1 MGAVIGFFTGGHAL
15 GIAGSGITGCC
26 AGIISYLLVNSYYYD
41 INFNVKAYAMAVIIG
56 SVTEGIAGAFIVGFI
71 NKLTSLNNIERPNN
85 NNIEQSHNNIELSQ
99 KDPFDLIFESDDS
112 MKFSCG
118 DIKFAVKS
126 KGISSENG
134 VDVFK
139 NNLEYI
145 STYLK
150 HNMDYPQNVV
160 VYGIMHDSIKT
171 TIRMMSKNTVTNA
184 IENLSIPIM
193 NPLW

>member
-1 MGAVIGFFTGGHAL
+1 M
-15 GIAGSGITGCC
+15 
-26 AGIISYLLVNSYYYD
+26 
-41 INFNVKAYAMAVIIG
+41 
-56 SVTEGIAGAFIVGFI
+56 
-71 NKLTSLNNIERPNN
+71 TSLNNIELAENNIERPN
-85 NNIEQSHNNIELSQ
+85 NNIEQSHNNIELSHNNIKLSQ
-99 KDPFDLIFESDDS
+99 KDHFDLIFESDDS

-160 VYGIMHDSIKT
+160 VYGI
-171 TIRMMSKNTVTNA
+171 RC
-184 IENLSIPIM
+184 
-193 NPLW
+193 